1 MRICSFF
8 LFVLLMSSCDDG
20 DFPELSFDFQDSVSN
35 CDSTLFYITTSSRSE
50 AYIIELLDGDLP
62 EEAGE
67 KSLGIS
73 GQRAVT
79 YRVFDDAIGSD
90 YFCNDLPP
98 TSPLTIEEWLAT
110 GGSIVITTEEVE
122 NDQGEVSSYRY
133 TLSVENTVLSFR
145 DKKITQEVFQFG
157 TFEMA
162 VTTGS

>member
-1 MRICSFF
+1 MRICTFF

-35 CDSTLFYITTSSRSE
+35 CESTLFYITTSSRSE
-50 AYIIELLDGDLP
+50 AYIIQLLEGDLP
-62 EEAGE
+62 KEAGE
-67 KSLGIS
+67 KSFGIS

-79 YRVFDDAIGSD
+79 YRVFNDAIGTD

-98 TSPLTIEEWLAT
+98 TSPLTTEEWLAT
-110 GGSIVITTEEVE
+110 GGSILIVTEEIV
-122 NDQGEVSSYRY
+122 NDQGDITSYRY
-133 TLSVENTVLSFR
+133 TITIENTVLSFR

-162 VTTGS
+162 VTTDS